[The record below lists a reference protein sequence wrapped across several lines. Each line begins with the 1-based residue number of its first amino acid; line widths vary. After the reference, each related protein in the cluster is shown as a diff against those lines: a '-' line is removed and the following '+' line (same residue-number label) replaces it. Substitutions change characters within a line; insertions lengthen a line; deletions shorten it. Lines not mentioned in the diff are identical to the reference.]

1 MTEGVQE
8 VTILNVR
15 LQNLSRQELLQ
26 RLTDGLMI
34 NPNVDVIMKL
44 QHDREFLRAV
54 QTAEF
59 CICDSQIVKYASNF
73 LGTPIREKISG
84 SDFFGEFCAYHVGNP
99 GIRVFLLG
107 AAEGVAERARCNVNQ
122 RVGRDIITHAHSPSF
137 GFERNED
144 ESRRIVELI
153 NASGCTVL
161 AIGVGCPKQEKW
173 VARHRS
179 QLHGIRIILCIGAT
193 IDFEAGTV
201 PRAPAWMSRVG
212 LEWVFRMVSDPK
224 RLVRRYMVDDLPF
237 FWLLLKQ
244 RLGFYNPPSV

>member
-153 NASGCTVL
+153 NASGCTVGAGISSCGRNTVQPSPASRERQIINTMPARARISHFHFETNSIMLKILPPQDWRL
-161 AIGVGCPKQEKW
+161 A
-173 VARHRS
+173 
-179 QLHGIRIILCIGAT
+179 
-193 IDFEAGTV
+193 
-201 PRAPAWMSRVG
+201 
-212 LEWVFRMVSDPK
+212 
-224 RLVRRYMVDDLPF
+224 
-237 FWLLLKQ
+237 
-244 RLGFYNPPSV
+244 